1 MKAKWDCVGT
11 WGRRITTWKM
21 RTGSNNPPPLLKTYL
36 NVWCFHSQ
44 KRTTKR
50 NVSRSRS
57 VTKII
62 QKFTHPIPSKSFFFY
77 QFLKKWLID
86 FFRNIF
92 KGGERKRK
100 KLLPDPCP
108 HKRQSISINITLE
121 KEVVSGGMQ
130 LCGNHRVSER
140 LVFFFLAF

>member
-1 MKAKWDCVGT
+1 MFDVSILRKEQQKGTFLGHAVLRKLFKNLLTPSLQKA
-11 WGRRITTWKM
+11 
-21 RTGSNNPPPLLKTYL
+21 
-36 NVWCFHSQ
+36 
-44 KRTTKR
+44 
-50 NVSRSRS
+50 
-57 VTKII
+57 
-62 QKFTHPIPSKSFFFY
+62 FF
-77 QFLKKWLID
+77 L
-86 FFRNIF
+86 F

-140 LVFFFLAF
+140 LVFFFSWLFKRKKKENF